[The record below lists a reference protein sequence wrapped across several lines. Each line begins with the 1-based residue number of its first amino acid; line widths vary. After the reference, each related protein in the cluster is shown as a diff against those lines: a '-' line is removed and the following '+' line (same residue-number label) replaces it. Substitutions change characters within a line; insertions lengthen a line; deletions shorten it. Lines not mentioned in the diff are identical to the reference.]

1 MLGSQSSRP
10 SSRMAT
16 VSRGDTPSP
25 IRSRDEYPSCSLDLL
40 ASGRARGE
48 RGPGQRVAGLIL
60 EIQSFSFHHHQTV
73 LPLGVDDPNLLSNT
87 SHNQNSDTYQD

>member
-25 IRSRDEYPSCSLDLL
+25 IRSRDEYTSCSLDLL
-40 ASGRARGE
+40 ASGRARSESG
-48 RGPGQRVAGLIL
+48 AGKRFAGFIL
-60 EIQSFSFHHHQTV
+60 EIQSFSFHHQRTV
-73 LPLGVDDPNLLSNT
+73 VHLRVDVPNVLAND
-87 SHNQNSDTYQD
+87 SHEEKLE